1 VRTVSTI
8 ADTRRLVRGARAAGK
23 RVALV
28 PTMGALHDGHLSLV
42 DLARRQAQ
50 FVVMSVFVNPL
61 QFAPTEDLAAYPRD
75 LAGDAAK
82 AATRGVDLL
91 FTPDAREM
99 YPATG
104 RVLVEPQALTGRW
117 EGAARPGHFGGVL
130 TVVAKLFNIVQPDL
144 AVFGQKDAQQVALV
158 RAMVRDLDFPVELLV
173 APIVREPD
181 GLAMSS
187 RNAYLAFED
196 RERAALLSQALTDLA
211 ARYRAGESSGA
222 ALEGA
227 ARAVL
232 AADPAVAVEYLAV
245 VDPDTLEPLAEARA
259 GALVLLAARLG
270 RTRLLDNVVLPA
282 R

>member
-1 VRTVSTI
+1 MRTVSAI
-8 ADTRRLVRGARAAGK
+8 ADARRLVRGARAAGK

-42 DLARRQAQ
+42 DAARRQAQ

-61 QFAPTEDLAAYPRD
+61 QFAPNEDLAAYPRD
-75 LAGDAAK
+75 LPGDAAK
-82 AATRGVDLL
+82 AASRGVDLL

-99 YPATG
+99 YPAPG
-104 RVLVEPQALTGRW
+104 RVAVEPHALAARW

-130 TVVAKLFNIVQPDL
+130 TVVAKLLNIVQPDV

-158 RAMVRDLDFPVELLV
+158 RAMVRDLDFPVELVV
-173 APIVREPD
+173 APIVRESD

-196 RERAALLSQALTDLA
+196 RDRAALLGRALGAIVERFRGGELA
-211 ARYRAGESSGA
+211 SGA
-222 ALEGA
+222 LEA
-227 ARAVL
+227 AGRAVL
-232 AADPAVAVEYLAV
+232 ADDGAVTIEYLSV
-245 VDPDTLEPLAEARA
+245 VDPDTLEPAPGARA
-259 GALVLLAARLG
+259 GSLVLLAARVG
-270 RTRLLDNVVLPA
+270 RTRLLDNTVLPA

>member
-1 VRTVSTI
+1 MRTVTTI
-8 ADTRRLVRGARAAGK
+8 ADTRRLVRGARAGGK

-28 PTMGALHDGHLSLV
+28 PTMGALHDGHLSLI
-42 DLARRQAQ
+42 DAARRQAQ

-61 QFAPTEDLAAYPRD
+61 QFAPNEDLAAYPRD

-99 YPATG
+99 YPEAG
-104 RVLVEPQALTGRW
+104 RVLVEPQALTARW
-117 EGAARPGHFGGVL
+117 EGAARPGHFAGVL
-130 TVVAKLFNIVQPDL
+130 TVVAKLFNIVQPDV

-173 APIVREPD
+173 APIVREAD

-187 RNAYLAFED
+187 HNAYLAFED
-196 RERAALLSQALTDLA
+196 RERAALLSQALARVTE
-211 ARYRAGESSGA
+211 RYRAGETRSA
-222 ALEGA
+222 ALEEAGHA
-227 ARAVL
+227 AL
-232 AADPAVAVEYLAV
+232 AADPTVAVEYLAV
-245 VDPDTLEPLAEARA
+245 VDPDTLEPAADARA
-259 GALVLLAARLG
+259 GSLVLLAARVG
-270 RTRLLDNVVLPA
+270 RTRLLDNAVLPA

>member
-1 VRTVSTI
+1 MRTVSAI
-8 ADTRRLVRGARAAGK
+8 ADARRLVRTARAAGK

-42 DLARRQAQ
+42 DAARRQAQ

-82 AATRGVDLL
+82 AAGRGVDLL

-99 YPATG
+99 YPAPG
-104 RVLVEPQALTGRW
+104 RVAVEPRALTGRW

-130 TVVAKLFNIVQPDL
+130 TVVAKLFNIVQPDV

-173 APIVREPD
+173 APTVREAD

-187 RNAYLAFED
+187 RNAYLAFDD
-196 RERAALLSQALTDLA
+196 RDRAALLARALGAVVD
-211 ARYRAGESSGA
+211 RFRAGETAAA

-227 ARAVL
+227 GRAVL
-232 AADPAVAVEYLAV
+232 GEDPAVVVEYLAV
-245 VDPDTLEPLAEARA
+245 VDPDGLEPAPDARA
-259 GALVLLAARLG
+259 GSLVLLAARVG
-270 RTRLLDNVVLPA
+270 RTRLLDNVVLAA

>member
-1 VRTVSTI
+1 MRTVSTI
-8 ADTRRLVRGARAAGK
+8 ADARRLVRGARAAGK

-42 DLARRQAQ
+42 DAARRQAA

-82 AATRGVDLL
+82 AASRGVDLL
-91 FTPDAREM
+91 FTPSAGEM
-99 YPATG
+99 YPGPG
-104 RVLVEPQALTGRW
+104 RVVVEPRALADRW
-117 EGAARPGHFGGVL
+117 EGAARPGHFAGVL
-130 TVVAKLFNIVQPDL
+130 TVVAKLFNVVQPDV
-144 AVFGQKDAQQVALV
+144 AVFGQKDAQQAAVV
-158 RAMVRDLDFPVELLV
+158 RAMVRDLDFPVELVV

-187 RNAYLAFED
+187 RNAYLAFDD
-196 RERAALLSQALTDLA
+196 RERAAALSTSLQAIV
-211 ARYRAGESSGA
+211 RQFRGGESRSA

-227 ARAVL
+227 ARAAL
-232 AADPAVAVEYLAV
+232 GAEPGVAVEYLAV
-245 VDPDTLEPLAEARA
+245 VDPDTLEPTADARA
-259 GALVLLAARLG
+259 GSLVLLTARVG